1 MKRKILAFV
10 FFACVLAIFA
20 VSCQNESEE
29 NRAVV
34 TVASINENKP
44 FFSDVVEQG
53 DTLFVGGAV
62 YTVDDFVLEDNVP
75 VTFYN
80 RPYNSFTTTGPGE
93 ALSDFLIT
101 NYQVE
106 WRLATGSAG
115 ALPPMFEGATSIVVP
130 SNTLVTAAV
139 LLVPYS
145 VKNDPAFM
153 ALRYPSTAEV
163 LTIAHIT
170 FTGHEVGTDRE
181 WSFDAELSVSIGDWF
196 IKTKDK
202 KQQQQ

>member
-10 FFACVLAIFA
+10 FVASILALFA

-34 TVASINENKP
+34 TVASINENTP

-53 DTLFVGGAV
+53 DTLFLGGSV

-75 VTFYN
+75 VTFFN
-80 RPYNSFTTTGPGE
+80 RPYNNFTTTGPGDP
-93 ALSDFLIT
+93 LSDFLIT
-101 NYQVE
+101 SYTVE
-106 WRLATGSAG
+106 WRLAAGSAG
-115 ALPPMFEGATSIVVP
+115 ALPPTLEGATSIVVP
-130 SNTLVTAAV
+130 SNTVVEAAV

-145 VKNDPAFM
+145 VKNDPAFL

-163 LTIAHIT
+163 LSIAHIT
-170 FTGHEVGTDRE
+170 FTGHEIGTDRE

-202 KQQQQ
+202 KSQQR